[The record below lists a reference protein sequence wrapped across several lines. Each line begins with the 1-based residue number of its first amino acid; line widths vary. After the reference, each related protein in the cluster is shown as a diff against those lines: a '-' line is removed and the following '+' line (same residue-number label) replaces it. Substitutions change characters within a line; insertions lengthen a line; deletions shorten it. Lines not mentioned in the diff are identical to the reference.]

1 MQNTWN
7 PRVKW
12 KLMQDTASPAYIA
25 GLAETL
31 EISPALCSIL
41 HQRGM
46 TSPEDMQFFLNPGLR
61 YLEPLESWPQLR
73 QAADLTASS
82 LNQGEKI
89 AVWGDYDVDGITST
103 ALLKDFFR
111 SKGIDIRCCLPHRVQ
126 DGYGLNMAGIE
137 NLAGEGIRTLIT
149 VDCGISDHSEISR
162 ARELGMKVVLTDHHL
177 PGSSLPP
184 ADVIINP
191 RCSPCPYPGL
201 AGVGAAFFLAAAL
214 NRTLPGER
222 MDIRNL
228 LDLVA
233 LGTIADLAPLDRT
246 NRILVKNGLLLLSE
260 ARRPGIYALKEVSGL
275 GGSDTIG
282 AGQVGFALG
291 PRINAAG
298 RLDDPGQALELLLCR
313 DLQKARTI
321 ASGLNTLNSERKKTE
336 EDILE
341 QAREQ
346 AGRYI
351 EDTGLVLFDPD
362 WHPGVL
368 GIVASRL
375 VEECCKPCL
384 VLTRENGLL
393 KGSGRS
399 LSGFDLYQGL
409 CSLKSH
415 LSGFGGHSQAAGLSM
430 DPANLDVLRA
440 DFNRVVRECL
450 GPGPHQKEIVLD
462 AMLGLDRL
470 SPDFLQEL
478 ELLQPFGPENP
489 RPLFLSPPLK
499 VLDQSLFGK
508 DKHVRFDLQDQKS
521 GVKLR
526 GQFWR
531 QGRNMKKTGLK
542 GRNLTL
548 AYTPGINIYQGLV
561 SIRLNIRE
569 ILEVS

>member
-1 MQNTWN
+1 
-7 PRVKW
+7 
-12 KLMQDTASPAYIA
+12 
-25 GLAETL
+25 
-31 EISPALCSIL
+31 
-41 HQRGM
+41 
-46 TSPEDMQFFLNPGLR
+46 
-61 YLEPLESWPQLR
+61 
-73 QAADLTASS
+73 
-82 LNQGEKI
+82 
-89 AVWGDYDVDGITST
+89 
-103 ALLKDFFR
+103 
-111 SKGIDIRCCLPHRVQ
+111 
-126 DGYGLNMAGIE
+126 
-137 NLAGEGIRTLIT
+137 
-149 VDCGISDHSEISR
+149 
-162 ARELGMKVVLTDHHL
+162 
-177 PGSSLPP
+177 
-184 ADVIINP
+184 
-191 RCSPCPYPGL
+191 
-201 AGVGAAFFLAAAL
+201 
-214 NRTLPGER
+214 
-222 MDIRNL
+222 
-228 LDLVA
+228 
-233 LGTIADLAPLDRT
+233 
-246 NRILVKNGLLLLSE
+246 
-260 ARRPGIYALKEVSGL
+260 
-275 GGSDTIG
+275 
-282 AGQVGFALG
+282 
-291 PRINAAG
+291 
-298 RLDDPGQALELLLCR
+298 
-313 DLQKARTI
+313 
-321 ASGLNTLNSERKKTE
+321 
-336 EDILE
+336 
-341 QAREQ
+341 
-346 AGRYI
+346 
-351 EDTGLVLFDPD
+351 
-362 WHPGVL
+362 
-368 GIVASRL
+368 